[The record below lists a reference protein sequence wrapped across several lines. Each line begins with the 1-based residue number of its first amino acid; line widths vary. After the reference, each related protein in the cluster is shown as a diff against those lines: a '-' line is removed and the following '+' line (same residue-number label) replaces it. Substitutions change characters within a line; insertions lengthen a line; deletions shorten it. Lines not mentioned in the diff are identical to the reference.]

1 MVKVAL
7 KTEEWA
13 LYTICFWITE
23 RACVIYKEKN
33 VGVVLPNPFLTDS
46 GEGISNMSQTILLR
60 GKGQRRSR
68 GFE

>member
-1 MVKVAL
+1 M
-7 KTEEWA
+7 
-13 LYTICFWITE
+13 
-23 RACVIYKEKN
+23 IYKEKN